1 MRKFFPV
8 DSLARDSRFSQITMA
23 QSQADP
29 RSAMLGP
36 ETQKRSRTSRLTP
49 SRPDASEAARSLM
62 HGIFVVTTS
71 RPAPRRR
78 SRSSS
83 TWPARPGTK
92 PATWRSA

>member
-36 ETQKRSRTSRLTP
+36 DTSKRNRTSRLTP
-49 SRPDASEAARSLM
+49 SRPDASEAARSLL
-62 HGIFVVTTS
+62 
-71 RPAPRRR
+71 PP
-78 SRSSS
+78 S
-83 TWPARPGTK
+83 TR
-92 PATWRSA
+92 